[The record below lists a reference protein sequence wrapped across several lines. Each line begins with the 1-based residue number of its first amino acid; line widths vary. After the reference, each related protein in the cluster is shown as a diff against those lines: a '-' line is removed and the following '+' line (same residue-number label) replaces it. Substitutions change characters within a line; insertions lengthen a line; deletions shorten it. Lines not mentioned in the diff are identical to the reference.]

1 MLGPQGDSGIPG
13 RVGLAFGGDYNPE
26 QWPEDV
32 WPEDIRL
39 MQEAGVTLVSLG
51 IFSWALLEPEPGR
64 YEFGWL
70 DRILDLLHAGGIS
83 VDLANATAS
92 PPPWLARRHPE
103 SLPVNH
109 AGSTLYPGSRQ
120 AFCPSS
126 TAYRSAAQALT
137 LAIGERYASHP
148 ALVMWHVNNEYGC
161 HNAHCYCDVSAAA
174 FRRWLERKYGSV
186 DALNEAWGTAFWS
199 QHYSAWDEIQPARLT
214 TSFGNPTQEL
224 DFRRFS
230 SDELLECFVAERDIL
245 HRVSPGVP
253 VTTNF
258 MVPNFKNL
266 DYWAWADQT
275 DVVSNDHY
283 LPGWEAEPHLE
294 LAFGAD
300 LTRGLAGESPWLL
313 MEHSTSAVNWQ
324 HRNYAKTP
332 GQLRRNSLA
341 HVARGS
347 EGAMFFQWRAAK
359 AGAEKFHSALLPHAG
374 TDTKVWREVVQ
385 LGDNL
390 RSLAPIEGSRVESQV
405 AIVFD
410 WDSWWAVE
418 GDCHPSADLRYVDQA
433 RDLYSALWRKGITCS
448 FVRQG
453 EDLSGYRLVLVP
465 TLHVVTDAGAAAVCD
480 YVAGGGTALVG
491 YFSGIVDEND
501 HIRLGGYPAPFRE
514 LLGITVEEFFP
525 LRTGERVHLTTD
537 LGEEWTSG
545 LWTELMTADGCDVVA
560 SYSDGP
566 LVGHPAVTRNSF
578 GAGSAWY
585 VSARL
590 EAAEVATLLDRIVG
604 AAGVTAVAA
613 AAQPGLEMVR
623 RRGVAAPGSGRPGA
637 SYLFLINHSDT
648 AIEVAAAGHDLL
660 TGDTYDATTTVAAG
674 AVLVIDE
681 SAPADFEEA

>member
-1 MLGPQGDSGIPG
+1 MLGPRSDQGIPL
-13 RVGLAFGGDYNPE
+13 RAGLAFGGDYNPE

-39 MQEAGVTLVSLG
+39 MQEAGVTLVSVG

-64 YEFGWL
+64 YDFGWL
-70 DRILDLLHAGGIS
+70 DRIMDLLHAGGIS

-92 PPPWLARRHPE
+92 PPPWLAHRHPE
-103 SLPVNH
+103 SLPLNQT
-109 AGSTLYPGSRQ
+109 GSTLYPGSRQ

-126 TAYRSAAQALT
+126 TAYREAALALT
-137 LAIGERYASHP
+137 EAMAARYANHP

-174 FRRWLERKYGSV
+174 FRRWLERRYTTL
-186 DALNEAWGTAFWS
+186 DALNAAWGTAFWS
-199 QHYSAWDEIQPARLT
+199 QHYYAWDEIEPCRLA
-214 TSFGNPTQEL
+214 TSFGNPTQRL
-224 DFRRFS
+224 DYRRFS
-230 SDELLECFVAERDIL
+230 SDELLDCLRAERDAL
-245 HRVSPGVP
+245 HRISPGVP

-258 MVPNFKNL
+258 MVPMFKDL
-266 DYWAWADQT
+266 DYWAWADEV

-283 LPGWEAEPHLE
+283 LAGWEANPEID

-300 LTRGLAGESPWLL
+300 LTRGLAGGAPWLL

-324 HRNYAKTP
+324 YRNYAKTP

-374 TDTKVWREVVQ
+374 TDTKVWREVVA

-390 RSLAPIEGSRVESQV
+390 RSLAPIEGSRVESDV

-418 GDCHPSADLRYVDQA
+418 QDCHPSADLHYTDHA
-433 RDLYSALWRKGITCS
+433 RDLYTALWQAGVSCS

-453 EDLSGYRLVLVP
+453 TDLSAYQLVLVP
-465 TLHVVTDAGAAAVCD
+465 TLHLSTDAGAAAITE
-480 YVAGGGTALVG
+480 YVHGGGTVLVG
-491 YFSGIVDEND
+491 YFSGIVDEDD

-514 LLGITVEEFFP
+514 LLGIRVEEFFP
-525 LRTGERVHLTTD
+525 LRPGERIELTTD
-537 LGEEWTSG
+537 SGEQWATQ
-545 LWTELMTADGCDVVA
+545 LWTELMATEGADIVA
-560 SYSDGP
+560 TYSGGP
-566 LVGHPAVTRNSF
+566 LAGNPAITRNSY
-578 GAGSAWY
+578 GEGTAWY

-590 EAAEVATLLDRIVG
+590 EPAAVTALMARVVSG
-604 AAGVTAVAA
+604 AGVTAVAE

-623 RRGVAAPGSGRPGA
+623 RRVTAAAGSTQPGT
-637 SYLFLINHSDT
+637 SYLFLINHGDGPV
-648 AIEVAAAGHDLL
+648 EVAASGRDLL
-660 TGDTYDATTTVAAG
+660 TGTWHASTTVVPAG
-674 AVLVIDE
+674 AVVVVDE
-681 SAPADFEEA
+681 TATDFGEG